1 VWPRQTRAAEAEF
14 DNAKWKLQLNGWIS
28 QPSGYFNGQSGN
40 GYFDVQKDFGFGNYA
55 TFSGKFDWRFK
66 RKHHLLLGVTP
77 VLSSQ
82 TTTLSRTIE
91 WEDVSYD
98 LGARVKADIKSVIL
112 SPGYQ
117 WDFFRKQQG
126 WLGLL
131 VDCNLAWTDATLKVS
146 GSVSGGG
153 TGGTASTQSSGSL
166 FAPLPAIGPIFK
178 CYPIPNKNRFYVD
191 GSFTGMSFFGYG
203 NFMSGNAVAGF
214 PISEHWDARAGYL
227 WGNRLKIDDSDSHIS
242 LRLVQKG
249 PVFGVE
255 YHWGKR

>member
-1 VWPRQTRAAEAEF
+1 MLRLSRVWLFLVCVCTVLAVWPRQTRAAEAEF

-98 LGARVKADIKSVIL
+98 FGGEGQGGYQVGDPVAGLPVGLLPEAAGLAGTPGVLQPGLDGCNVESKRICVRWRNGRDGLDAVERVAVRAAAGDRADI
-112 SPGYQ
+112 
-117 WDFFRKQQG
+117 
-126 WLGLL
+126 
-131 VDCNLAWTDATLKVS
+131 
-146 GSVSGGG
+146 
-153 TGGTASTQSSGSL
+153 
-166 FAPLPAIGPIFK
+166 
-178 CYPIPNKNRFYVD
+178 
-191 GSFTGMSFFGYG
+191 
-203 NFMSGNAVAGF
+203 
-214 PISEHWDARAGYL
+214 
-227 WGNRLKIDDSDSHIS
+227 
-242 LRLVQKG
+242 
-249 PVFGVE
+249 
-255 YHWGKR
+255 